1 MFLDMLA
8 NALQSN
14 LTPVWDE
21 LAQIKKRVQ
30 DLEDKLEEIIRQQ
43 GEDSVDKTD
52 DQ

>member
-1 MFLDMLA
+1 MFLQLLT
-8 NALQSN
+8 NALQLN
-14 LTPVWDE
+14 LAPVWDE

-43 GEDSVDKTD
+43 GEDGVDRTD